1 MVLELG
7 VKVRVRHIAVASESF
22 GVWPL
27 LPAVAVMLITLFVWS
42 LAQAAPVDGVKD
54 RAANAY
60 RIPAANIAIRTL
72 PTDYMSDP
80 EAALFFAP
88 AAEPSYESY
97 RIRQERPR
105 IRETN

>member
-1 MVLELG
+1 M
-7 VKVRVRHIAVASESF
+7 KVRVKRIAVASESF

-42 LAQAAPVDGVKD
+42 LAQAAPVEGVNELGLK
-54 RAANAY
+54 AY
-60 RIPAANIAIRTL
+60 RAPAANIAIRTL
-72 PTDYMSDP
+72 PTDYMSDR
-80 EAALFFAP
+80 EVALFFAP
-88 AAEPSYESY
+88 ATEPSYESF

>member
-1 MVLELG
+1 MKLR
-7 VKVRVRHIAVASESF
+7 VKSIAMASERV

-27 LPAVAVMLITLFVWS
+27 LPAIAVMLITLFVWS
-42 LAQAAPVDGVKD
+42 LAQAAPVEGVKD
-54 RAANAY
+54 AAAKAY
-60 RIPAANIAIRTL
+60 RVPGANIAIKTL
-72 PTDYMSDP
+72 PTDYMSDR

-88 AAEPSYESY
+88 ATEPSYESF